1 MLLWEEIEAV
11 DFGHDPEHVDYDKM
25 YANRFPLLRKAYER
39 SGIAN
44 NPDYQRFICENGWW
58 LDDYALF
65 MSLKSFFDQ
74 KEWPDW
80 PEDISRHWNN
90 AVEYYHRELYY
101 DVEFHKYTQF
111 KFYEQWYALKAY
123 ANGKHIRI
131 IGDIPIYVSF
141 DSTDVWAHSELFQL
155 NDQNR
160 QRAVAG
166 CPPDAFSAEGQIW
179 GTPLYRWEKHRD
191 DRFGWWMA
199 RLWMAEDYHR
209 FKKMAVPQIMEK
221 MIAFSKGYIHDIDH
235 FIRVWTYARIIG
247 KLERLDE
254 DTQFIRNTAGPD

>member
-101 DVEFHKYTQF
+101 DTT
-111 KFYEQWYALKAY
+111 
-123 ANGKHIRI
+123 I
-131 IGDIPIYVSF
+131 VSSIMTSN
-141 DSTDVWAHSELFQL
+141 STSTHNSSSMSSGM
-155 NDQNR
+155 R
-160 QRAVAG
+160 
-166 CPPDAFSAEGQIW
+166 
-179 GTPLYRWEKHRD
+179 
-191 DRFGWWMA
+191 
-199 RLWMAEDYHR
+199 
-209 FKKMAVPQIMEK
+209 
-221 MIAFSKGYIHDIDH
+221 
-235 FIRVWTYARIIG
+235 
-247 KLERLDE
+247 
-254 DTQFIRNTAGPD
+254 